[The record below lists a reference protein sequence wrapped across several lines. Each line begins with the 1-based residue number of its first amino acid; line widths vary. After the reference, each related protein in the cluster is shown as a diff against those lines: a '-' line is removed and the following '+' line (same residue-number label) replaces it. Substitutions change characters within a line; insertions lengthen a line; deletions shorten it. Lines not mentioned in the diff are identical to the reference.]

1 MRNFK
6 YSALLAAGLLF
17 MGTLMSC
24 EDTKSYSDL
33 LNEEEHAANWF
44 LSGQRVC
51 VEIPADSVFETGE
64 NAPFYKMNPEGSVYM
79 KVIER
84 GNMNDRP
91 KEGQKVYFRFMRKD
105 IKAMYEGGDPA
116 WDGNAGSSLTSSW
129 GTTSLIYG
137 NTRLESTT
145 KFGEGIQVPLGYL
158 GYDCRVNLVIKSTQ
172 GFTDNQTTCI
182 PYLYDVRYFKA
193 EY

>member
-1 MRNFK
+1 MKKFK
-6 YSALLAAGLLF
+6 YSALLAAGIIF
-17 MGTLMSC
+17 AGTLASC

-33 LNEEEHAANWF
+33 LNEEEHAVNWF

-51 VEIPADSVFETGE
+51 VEIPADSVFEVGE
-64 NAPFYKMNPEGSVYM
+64 NAPYYKMNPEGSVYM

-84 GNMNDRP
+84 GNMNNRP
-91 KEGQKVYFRFMRKD
+91 EEGQKVYFRFMRKD
-105 IKAMYEGGDPA
+105 IKEMSEGGDPA
-116 WDGNAGSSLTSSW
+116 WDGNAGSGPTSWSN
-129 GTTSLIYG
+129 TSLIYG
-137 NTRLESTT
+137 NTKLESTT
-145 KFGEGIQVPLGYL
+145 MFGEGIQVPLGYL

>member
-33 LNEEEHAANWF
+33 LNEEEHADNWF

-105 IKAMYEGGDPA
+105 IKSMYEGGDPA
-116 WDGNAGSSLTSSW
+116 WDGNAGSSLTS
-129 GTTSLIYG
+129 
-137 NTRLESTT
+137 
-145 KFGEGIQVPLGYL
+145 
-158 GYDCRVNLVIKSTQ
+158 
-172 GFTDNQTTCI
+172 
-182 PYLYDVRYFKA
+182 
-193 EY
+193 